1 VPAASGTSNFIVR
14 VTDHVSATLTRSLQL
29 IINPKPVLSSPFW
42 QASRFQMRL
51 TGAAGQNYTVQT
63 STNLSNWTSLYVT
76 NNGLTNS
83 FLVTDPNATNKQR
96 SYRIL
101 VGP

>member
-1 VPAASGTSNFIVR
+1 
-14 VTDHVSATLTRSLQL
+14 
-29 IINPKPVLSSPFW
+29 
-42 QASRFQMRL
+42 MRL